1 MFGKA
6 MRLVFLERQFRGTLI
21 QQSAGAE
28 LHGDGQQQDDHKP
41 PEQAQ

>member
-1 MFGKA
+1 MLCQT
-6 MRLVFLERQFRGTLI
+6 MRLIFPQRQFRGTLV

-28 LHGDGQQQDDHKP
+28 LYDDRQQQDDHKP